1 MFSFFKLTLFYLSL
15 IIFTITMLIS
25 VTIKE
30 NLNLKDNLIS
40 SYNFVINFFG
50 KNALTSDRNLQGK
63 RIYGVDTYVGK
74 YTAKYDGFTGEEILF
89 GGTTLSRKN
98 KDYININIKLEKQA
112 GDIKVINRLG
122 NNDKII
128 LDDTGRYS
136 NNIYIEGTSYYLV
149 VKLDNFEGNIEI
161 EIN

>member
-1 MFSFFKLTLFYLSL
+1 MFSFFKLILFYLSL
-15 IIFTITMLIS
+15 IIFTITIFIS
-25 VTIKE
+25 GTIKE
-30 NLNLKDNLIS
+30 NPNFKDNLIS

-50 KNALTSDRNLQGK
+50 KSTLTSDRNLQGK
-63 RIYGVDTYVGK
+63 RIYGVDNYVGT
-74 YTAKYDGFTGEEILF
+74 YNAKYEGFTGEEILF

-98 KDYININIKLEKQA
+98 NDYININIKLQKYA
-112 GDIKVINRLG
+112 GDIKVINRFG

-128 LDDTGRYS
+128 LDDTGS
-136 NNIYIEGTSYYLV
+136 FSDNIYIEGASYYLV